1 MSVGV
6 FLGIIALMFVIELP
20 DKTFVATIIMAARSR
35 PTSVLIG
42 GSSALVTQ
50 MFIAVEAGRLLT
62 LFPVNV
68 KNLIV
73 ALFFLGGAAYLLFV
87 PEKKQEEKG
96 EVEGEQLRTGSR
108 WREISTAYTVIF
120 IGEMGDLTQIQA
132 ANLSAR
138 THQPIEVFVAASIA
152 LVAVTFVGVFGG
164 QVLVRRVP
172 LSKIRFTG
180 GLIFLGLGIYTL
192 VRLATG

>member
-1 MSVGV
+1 VSIGV

-35 PTSVLIG
+35 PTSVLLG
-42 GSSALVTQ
+42 GALALVTQ
-50 MFIAVEAGRLLT
+50 MFIATQAGRLLT

-87 PEKKQEEKG
+87 PEKEEEEKG
-96 EVEGEQLRTGSR
+96 EEEGERLRTGSR
-108 WREISTAYTVIF
+108 WREVSTAFTVIF

-138 THQPIEVFVAASIA
+138 THQPIEVFLAASIA
-152 LVAVTFVGVFGG
+152 MVAVTAVGAFGG

-172 LSKIRFTG
+172 LGRIRFAG
-180 GLIFLGLGIYTL
+180 GLIFAGLGIYTL
-192 VRLATG
+192 VKLATG

>member
-1 MSVGV
+1 MNVGV

-50 MFIAVEAGRLLT
+50 MFLAVEVGRLLT
-62 LFPVNV
+62 LFPVNI

-87 PEKKQEEKG
+87 PEKKEEEKG
-96 EVEGEQLRTGSR
+96 ELEGERVKSASR
-108 WREISTAYTVIF
+108 WKEISTAYAVIF

-132 ANLSAR
+132 ANLSAK
-138 THQPIEVFVAASIA
+138 THEPLEVFLASSIA
-152 LVAVTFVGVFGG
+152 LVAVTFLGVFGG
-164 QVLVRRVP
+164 KVLVRKVP
-172 LSKIRFTG
+172 LSKIRFCG
-180 GLIFLGLGIYTL
+180 GLIFAGLGIYTL
-192 VRLATG
+192 VRLVTG

>member
-1 MSVGV
+1 MSIGV

-35 PTSVLIG
+35 PTSVLLG
-42 GSSALVTQ
+42 GALALVTQ
-50 MFIAVEAGRLLT
+50 MFIATQAGRLLT

-87 PEKKQEEKG
+87 PEKEEEEKG
-96 EVEGEQLRTGSR
+96 EEEGERLRTGSR
-108 WREISTAYTVIF
+108 WREVSTAFTVIF

-138 THQPIEVFVAASIA
+138 THQPIEVFLAASIA
-152 LVAVTFVGVFGG
+152 MVAVTAVGAFGG

-172 LSKIRFTG
+172 LGRIRFAG
-180 GLIFLGLGIYTL
+180 GLIFAGLGIYTL
-192 VRLATG
+192 VKLATV

>member
-1 MSVGV
+1 VSIGV

-35 PTSVLIG
+35 PTSVLLG
-42 GSSALVTQ
+42 GGLALVTQ
-50 MFIAVEAGRLLT
+50 MFIATQAGRLLT

-87 PEKKQEEKG
+87 HEKTEEEKG
-96 EVEGEQLRTGSR
+96 EEEGERLRTGSR
-108 WREISTAYTVIF
+108 WREVSTAFTVIF

-138 THQPIEVFVAASIA
+138 THQPIEVFLASSIA
-152 LVAVTFVGVFGG
+152 MVAVTAVGAFGG

-172 LSKIRFTG
+172 LARIRIAG
-180 GLIFLGLGIYTL
+180 GLIFAGLGVYTL
-192 VRLATG
+192 VKLATG